1 MADRIKF
8 AVRCTPIETITDEN
22 AAEHDIIAS
31 EVNRSLGGGGDSV
44 SLANYTGTAANQG
57 YLNAAVNY
65 KIATHSAGGTALS
78 ATEGDFVFIKNT
90 GYKFSSATVLGAST
104 TDCVMVV
111 YKTLGWVSVSQ
122 SGWVEGQ
129 ADGSQAHYFMLA
141 WLKPGQSFIL
151 PGGITTANN
160 KFDLVSGNT
169 AELSYINSDAADQGD
184 TQIYCKTF
192 TSTGTAATDG
202 NAVEYLVVS

>member
-22 AAEHDIIAS
+22 AAEHDILAS

-44 SLANYTGTAANQG
+44 DLTSYAGTAANQG

-90 GYKFSSATVLGAST
+90 GYKFSDATTLGAST
-104 TDCVMVV
+104 TDCVCIAIR
-111 YKTLGWVSVSQ
+111 TDDWV
-122 SGWVEGQ
+122 
-129 ADGSQAHYFMLA
+129 DGSQNGWAIGSGTGQVHFFELA
-141 WLKPGQSFIL
+141 WLKPGQAIVL
-151 PGGITTANN
+151 PLGAVKLSITQFGSN
-160 KFDLVSGNT
+160 
-169 AELSYINSDAADQGD
+169 AADFTNLGEPDSQNGISE
-184 TQIYCKTF
+184 IYARTYVAA
-192 TSTGTAATDG
+192 GTAAASG
-202 NAVEYLVVS
+202 NALEYLIVT